1 MIMVPDFVERPLYE
15 VALAKSRDK
24 LGEPPASLRLELLDE
39 GRCLQTL
46 HIGSYDDEGPTLAK
60 LHNEIM
66 PAKGVTFAGPHH
78 EIYLSDARK
87 TPPEKLKT
95 ILRQP
100 VRDAG

>member
-1 MIMVPDFVERPLYE
+1 MASATRL
-15 VALAKSRDK
+15 ALGR
-24 LGEPPASLRLELLDE
+24 GVWPSLRLPRRLGE

-46 HIGSYDDEGPTLAK
+46 HVGSYDDEGPTLAR

-87 TPPEKLKT
+87 TPPEKLRT
-95 ILRQP
+95 LLRQP
-100 VRDAG
+100 IKSAEL